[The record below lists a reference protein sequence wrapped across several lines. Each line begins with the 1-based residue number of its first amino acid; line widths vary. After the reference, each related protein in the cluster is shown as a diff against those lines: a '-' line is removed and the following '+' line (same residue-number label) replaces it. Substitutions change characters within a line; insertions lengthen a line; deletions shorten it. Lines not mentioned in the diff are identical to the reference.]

1 MADAVLFTLLLL
13 STAAALVLMRS
24 ALRHWW
30 SERCGRVY
38 ELSQNRLGTTL
49 RVAAAGAAALAAVAV
64 GVPLLSGGGG
74 GGTAPA
80 VAADLPLPAPA
91 SAPARAPAPP
101 ESWSAPPRTL
111 SRPSGGVLQELA
123 DGTRVWTPPQYSYPR
138 SAKVSFPVV
147 VAQVGAADQ
156 QEQQIYAGFAAQ
168 VQRGTADPF
177 LVVLPRDCAAAGPD
191 LRAVAHHYRT
201 LTVRSA
207 RAILG
212 VGDRAACA
220 VREAFAHPDRYRA
233 VAGVSGTYENVD
245 VPSPAGRRSLAI
257 LLAYGAGAGSSGS
270 GAGEAAERDSA
281 RKLRTALRARTGEVR
296 VISGVAGSRELFAR
310 VAGYLTEKVDGPE
323 RP

>member
-1 MADAVLFTLLLL
+1 MADAVLFTLLFLI
-13 STAAALVLMRS
+13 TAAAAVALVRC

-38 ELSQNRLGTTL
+38 ELSQDRLGTTL
-49 RVAAAGAAALAAVAV
+49 RVAAAGAAVLAAVAL
-64 GVPLLSGGGG
+64 GVPLLSRDGDGGGNG
-74 GGTAPA
+74 ATVPA
-80 VAADLPLPAPA
+80 VAAELRPSAPPR
-91 SAPARAPAPP
+91 APARAPAPP
-101 ESWSAPPRTL
+101 ASWSAAPRTI

-123 DGTRVWTPPQYSYPR
+123 DGTRVWTPAQYSYPR

-147 VAQVGAADQ
+147 VAQVGAGD
-156 QEQQIYAGFAAQ
+156 QQIYAGFAAQ
-168 VQRGTADPF
+168 VQRGQADPF

-201 LTVRSA
+201 LTSRSG

-233 VAGVSGTYENVD
+233 VAGVSGMYED
-245 VPSPAGRRSLAI
+245 VGVPFPTGRRRLAL
-257 LLAYGAGAGSSGS
+257 LLASGS
-270 GAGEAAERDSA
+270 GESAARESA
-281 RKLRTALRARTGEVR
+281 QRFRTALRPRTGEVR
-296 VISGVAGSRELFAR
+296 VISGLSSRRELFAR